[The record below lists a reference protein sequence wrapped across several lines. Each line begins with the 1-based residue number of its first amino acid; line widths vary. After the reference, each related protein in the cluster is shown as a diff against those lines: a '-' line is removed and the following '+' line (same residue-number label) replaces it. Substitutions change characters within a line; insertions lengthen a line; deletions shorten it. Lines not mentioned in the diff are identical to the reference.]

1 VNARTV
7 GSDRRIRRI
16 SWVFPAG
23 PVPGG
28 AWFGNYLPP
37 GPVPGGAWFGNYRRV
52 VAKPPFPRHG
62 AGGEFVSRPPLNTLV
77 VLAWLLA
84 ANCAVMHVEPAAAQ
98 PPSPLDQELLEGLG
112 SDPLDP
118 VDRDASGPPRGP
130 VDGDQPP
137 GDEEDWQ
144 QRLRRELGDA
154 AEKESDNPL
163 LEVAR
168 KMRDAGRRLD
178 RNDAGSTT
186 QIVQK
191 EIVDDLAK
199 LIDQARKAAKQPA
212 GGQSRSQPVASR
224 QPVGQPPAGGEPQ
237 GGQPSDRP
245 AADSTQRPRAANDR
259 PRQVDVEQVQA
270 IIKELWGELPER
282 EREQMLESP
291 PEEFLPKYELLIEE
305 YFRRLSEEKTP

>member
-1 VNARTV
+1 VNARALER
-7 GSDRRIRRI
+7 DRSI
-16 SWVFPAG
+16 SCLV
-23 PVPGG
+23 
-28 AWFGNYLPP
+28 PP
-37 GPVPGGAWFGNYRRV
+37 GPLPGETGFGDYAAV
-52 VAKPPFPRHG
+52 VSKPFSPRHR
-62 AGGEFVSRPPLNTLV
+62 AGGDGVSRSLLNTLR
-77 VLAWLLA
+77 VLAWLVA
-84 ANCAVMHVEPAAAQ
+84 ANYAVMHAESAAAQ
-98 PPSPLDQELLEGLG
+98 PPSPLDQELLDGLG

-118 VDRDASGPPRGP
+118 VDRQPAEAGPAQGQKG
-130 VDGDQPP
+130 VDQP
-137 GDEEDWQ
+137 DEDLQ
-144 QRLRRELGDA
+144 RRLRRELGDA

-163 LEVAR
+163 LEIAR
-168 KMRDAGRRLD
+168 KMRDAERRLD
-178 RNDAGSTT
+178 QHDAGPTT

-191 EIVDDLAK
+191 EIVDDLEK

-224 QPVGQPPAGGEPQ
+224 QPVGQPSTGGEPQ
-237 GGQPSDRP
+237 GGQPNDRP

-305 YFRRLSEEKTP
+305 YFRRLSEERTP